1 MRYANMK
8 NKVVS
13 AALISANVLTLVT
26 PAVVHAADQPE
37 TSSQSSL
44 VQNNKQEHKNKKG
57 ETTTDKKED
66 KTKDSSTAVDLKS
79 EEKKDSNENPQTLKE
94 QTMVLQ
100 KVIATS
106 EDDLNSD
113 SLKGVNGAQFTVY
126 DVTDLM
132 NTIIKEKLKVSDSAP
147 TDEAIDKAV
156 DKFNEDGK
164 EAVNTT
170 TDAKEKEATNQ
181 STSDSEKSG
190 SDKQETAKVS
200 DTTKNSNKQAEG
212 KASTQAPKADLDLS
226 DSTKESKDKEQSS
239 ETSQSSKSKSS
250 EEKADESKNSVDES
264 SKSSSDTN
272 KNKEDKKS
280 KEEEKLVAEIEQ
292 MRKDDTIRKE
302 VASRAAKL
310 DPKEMKTF
318 AQVTTEHDKESNK
331 DGVARV
337 KLPIDGK
344 YHAYYIVNT
353 ETPKEALAKNSDPIV
368 LLTPVTDK
376 DGKYSPEFK
385 VYPKSDKI
393 TPENPNKPDNPQ
405 TPNKENEQKKDNPT
419 PTQAQEGDKPTV
431 TDAKMVQTG
440 KEHGFLK
447 TVMSY
452 LENFFN

>member
-1 MRYANMK
+1 MK

-26 PAVVHAADQPE
+26 PAVVHAADQPA

-44 VQNNKQEHKNKKG
+44 VQNNKQEDKNKKG
-57 ETTTDKKED
+57 ETATDKKED

-79 EEKKDSNENPQTLKE
+79 EKKKDSNENPQTLKE

-113 SLKGVNGAQFTVY
+113 SLKGVNGAKFTVY

-132 NTIIKEKLKVSDSAP
+132 NTIIKEKLKVSDFAP

-164 EAVNTT
+164 EVVNTT
-170 TDAKEKEATNQ
+170 ADVKEKEATNQ
-181 STSDSEKSG
+181 STSDSEKSDP
-190 SDKQETAKVS
+190 DKQESARVS
-200 DTTKNSNKQAEG
+200 ETTKNSNKQAEG

-226 DSTKESKDKEQSS
+226 DSTKENKDKEKSS
-239 ETSQSSKSKSS
+239 ETNQ
-250 EEKADESKNSVDES
+250 
-264 SKSSSDTN
+264 SSSDTN

-280 KEEEKLVAEIEQ
+280 AEEEKLVAEIEQ

-393 TPENPNKPDNPQ
+393 TPETPNKPDNPQ

>member
-1 MRYANMK
+1 
-8 NKVVS
+8 
-13 AALISANVLTLVT
+13 
-26 PAVVHAADQPE
+26 
-37 TSSQSSL
+37 
-44 VQNNKQEHKNKKG
+44 
-57 ETTTDKKED
+57 
-66 KTKDSSTAVDLKS
+66 
-79 EEKKDSNENPQTLKE
+79 
-94 QTMVLQ
+94 MVLQ

-113 SLKGVNGAQFTVY
+113 SLKGVNSSKFTVY

-226 DSTKESKDKEQSS
+226 DRTKESKDKEQSS
-239 ETSQSSKSKSS
+239 ETSQSSKRKSS
-250 EEKADESKNSVDES
+250 EEKADEAKNSVDES

-280 KEEEKLVAEIEQ
+280 EEEEKLVAEIEQ

-393 TPENPNKPDNPQ
+393 TPETPNKPDNPQ

>member
-1 MRYANMK
+1 MRHANMK

-26 PAVVHAADQPE
+26 PTVVHAADQPA

-44 VQNNKQEHKNKKG
+44 VQNNKQEDKNKKG
-57 ETTTDKKED
+57 ETTTDKKEN

-79 EEKKDSNENPQTLKE
+79 EEKKDGNENPQTLKE

-113 SLKGVNGAQFTVY
+113 SLKGVNSAKFTVY

-164 EAVNTT
+164 EVVNTT
-170 TDAKEKEATNQ
+170 TDAKEKEAT
-181 STSDSEKSG
+181 
-190 SDKQETAKVS
+190 
-200 DTTKNSNKQAEG
+200 KNSDKQAEG

-226 DSTKESKDKEQSS
+226 DSTKESKDKEKSS

-250 EEKADESKNSVDES
+250 EEKVD
-264 SKSSSDTN
+264 KSSSDTN

-280 KEEEKLVAEIEQ
+280 EEEEKLVAEIEQ

-393 TPENPNKPDNPQ
+393 TPETPNKPDNPQ

>member
-1 MRYANMK
+1 MRRGNMK

-26 PAVVHAADQPE
+26 PAVVHAADQPA

-44 VQNNKQEHKNKKG
+44 VQNNKQEDKNKKG
-57 ETTTDKKED
+57 ETATDKKED

-79 EEKKDSNENPQTLKE
+79 EKKKDSNENPQTLKE

-113 SLKGVNGAQFTVY
+113 SLKGVNGAKFTVY

-132 NTIIKEKLKVSDSAP
+132 NTIIKEKLKVSDFAP

-164 EAVNTT
+164 EVVNTT
-170 TDAKEKEATNQ
+170 ADVKEKEATNQ
-181 STSDSEKSG
+181 STSDSEKSDP
-190 SDKQETAKVS
+190 DKQESARVS
-200 DTTKNSNKQAEG
+200 ETTKNSNKQAEG
-212 KASTQAPKADLDLS
+212 KAD
-226 DSTKESKDKEQSS
+226 EVKD
-239 ETSQSSKSKSS
+239 
-250 EEKADESKNSVDES
+250 SVDES
-264 SKSSSDTN
+264 SQSSSDTN

-280 KEEEKLVAEIEQ
+280 AEEEKLVAEIEQ

-393 TPENPNKPDNPQ
+393 TPETPNKPDNPQ

>member
-1 MRYANMK
+1 MRRANMK

-26 PAVVHAADQPE
+26 PAVVHAADQPA

-44 VQNNKQEHKNKKG
+44 VQNNKQEDKNKKG
-57 ETTTDKKED
+57 ETATDKKED
-66 KTKDSSTAVDLKS
+66 KTKGSSTAVDLKS
-79 EEKKDSNENPQTLKE
+79 EKKKDSNENPQTLKE

-113 SLKGVNGAQFTVY
+113 SLKGVNGAKFTVY

-132 NTIIKEKLKVSDSAP
+132 NTIIKEKLKVSDFAP

-164 EAVNTT
+164 EVVNTT
-170 TDAKEKEATNQ
+170 ADVKE
-181 STSDSEKSG
+181 
-190 SDKQETAKVS
+190 
-200 DTTKNSNKQAEG
+200 
-212 KASTQAPKADLDLS
+212 
-226 DSTKESKDKEQSS
+226 
-239 ETSQSSKSKSS
+239 
-250 EEKADESKNSVDES
+250 
-264 SKSSSDTN
+264 
-272 KNKEDKKS
+272 
-280 KEEEKLVAEIEQ
+280 
-292 MRKDDTIRKE
+292 E

-376 DGKYSPEFK
+376 DGKYTPEFK

-393 TPENPNKPDNPQ
+393 TPETPNKPDNPQ

>member
-1 MRYANMK
+1 MRHANMK

-26 PAVVHAADQPE
+26 PAVVHAADQPA

-113 SLKGVNGAQFTVY
+113 SLKGVNSSKFTVY

-164 EAVNTT
+164 EVVNTT
-170 TDAKEKEATNQ
+170 TDAKEKEAT
-181 STSDSEKSG
+181 
-190 SDKQETAKVS
+190 
-200 DTTKNSNKQAEG
+200 KNSDKQAEG

-226 DSTKESKDKEQSS
+226 DSTKESKDKEKSS

-250 EEKADESKNSVDES
+250 EEKVD
-264 SKSSSDTN
+264 KSSSDTN

-280 KEEEKLVAEIEQ
+280 EEEEKLVAEIEQ

-393 TPENPNKPDNPQ
+393 TPETPNKPDNPQ

>member
-1 MRYANMK
+1 MRHANMK

-26 PAVVHAADQPE
+26 PTVVHAADQPA

-44 VQNNKQEHKNKKG
+44 VQNNKQEDKHKKG
-57 ETTTDKKED
+57 ETTTDKKEN

-79 EEKKDSNENPQTLKE
+79 EEKKDGNENPQTLKE

-113 SLKGVNGAQFTVY
+113 SLKGVNSAKFTVY

-164 EAVNTT
+164 EVVNTT
-170 TDAKEKEATNQ
+170 TDAKEKEAT
-181 STSDSEKSG
+181 
-190 SDKQETAKVS
+190 
-200 DTTKNSNKQAEG
+200 KNSDKQAEG

-226 DSTKESKDKEQSS
+226 YSTKESKDKEKSS

-250 EEKADESKNSVDES
+250 EEKVDEAQDFVDES

-280 KEEEKLVAEIEQ
+280 EEEEKLVAEIEQ

-393 TPENPNKPDNPQ
+393 TPETPNKPDNPQ
-405 TPNKENEQKKDNPT
+405 NPNKENEQKKDNPT

>member
-1 MRYANMK
+1 
-8 NKVVS
+8 
-13 AALISANVLTLVT
+13 
-26 PAVVHAADQPE
+26 
-37 TSSQSSL
+37 TSSQFSL

-113 SLKGVNGAQFTVY
+113 SLKGVNSSKFTVY

-164 EAVNTT
+164 EVVNTT
-170 TDAKEKEATNQ
+170 TDAKEKEAT
-181 STSDSEKSG
+181 
-190 SDKQETAKVS
+190 
-200 DTTKNSNKQAEG
+200 KNSDKQAEG

-226 DSTKESKDKEQSS
+226 DSTKESKDKEKSS

-250 EEKADESKNSVDES
+250 EEKVD
-264 SKSSSDTN
+264 KSSSDTN

-280 KEEEKLVAEIEQ
+280 EEEEKLVAEIEQ

-331 DGVARV
+331 D
-337 KLPIDGK
+337 
-344 YHAYYIVNT
+344 
-353 ETPKEALAKNSDPIV
+353 
-368 LLTPVTDK
+368 
-376 DGKYSPEFK
+376 
-385 VYPKSDKI
+385 
-393 TPENPNKPDNPQ
+393 
-405 TPNKENEQKKDNPT
+405 
-419 PTQAQEGDKPTV
+419 
-431 TDAKMVQTG
+431 
-440 KEHGFLK
+440 
-447 TVMSY
+447 
-452 LENFFN
+452 

>member
-1 MRYANMK
+1 MRHANMK

-26 PAVVHAADQPE
+26 PTVVHAADQPA

-44 VQNNKQEHKNKKG
+44 VQNNKQEDKNKKG
-57 ETTTDKKED
+57 ETTTDKKEN

-79 EEKKDSNENPQTLKE
+79 EEKKDGNENPQTLKE

-100 KVIATS
+100 KAIATS

-113 SLKGVNGAQFTVY
+113 SLKGVNSAKFTVY

-164 EAVNTT
+164 EVVNTT
-170 TDAKEKEATNQ
+170 TDAKEKEAT
-181 STSDSEKSG
+181 
-190 SDKQETAKVS
+190 
-200 DTTKNSNKQAEG
+200 KNSDKQAEG

-226 DSTKESKDKEQSS
+226 DSTKESKDKEKSS

-250 EEKADESKNSVDES
+250 EEKVD
-264 SKSSSDTN
+264 KSSSDTN

-280 KEEEKLVAEIEQ
+280 EEEEKLVAEIEQ

-393 TPENPNKPDNPQ
+393 TPETPNKPDNPQ

>member
-1 MRYANMK
+1 MRHANMK

-26 PAVVHAADQPE
+26 PTVVHAADQPA

-44 VQNNKQEHKNKKG
+44 VQNNKQEDKNKKG
-57 ETTTDKKED
+57 ETTTDKKEN

-79 EEKKDSNENPQTLKE
+79 EEKKDGNENPQTLKE

-113 SLKGVNGAQFTVY
+113 SLKGVNSAKFTVY

-164 EAVNTT
+164 EA
-170 TDAKEKEATNQ
+170 
-181 STSDSEKSG
+181 
-190 SDKQETAKVS
+190 
-200 DTTKNSNKQAEG
+200 TKNSDKQAEG

-226 DSTKESKDKEQSS
+226 DSTKESKDKEKSS

-250 EEKADESKNSVDES
+250 EEKVD
-264 SKSSSDTN
+264 KSSSDTN

-280 KEEEKLVAEIEQ
+280 EEEEKLVAEIEQ

-393 TPENPNKPDNPQ
+393 TPETPNKPDNPQ